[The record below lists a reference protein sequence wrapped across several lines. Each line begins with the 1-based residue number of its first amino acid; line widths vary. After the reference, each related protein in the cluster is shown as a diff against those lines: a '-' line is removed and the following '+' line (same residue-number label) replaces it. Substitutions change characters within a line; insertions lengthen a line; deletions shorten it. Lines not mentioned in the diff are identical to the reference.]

1 MQVGDLVVK
10 KGKWAKHNAW
20 MTGTLLDDG
29 DKQTYGLV
37 VNFHDS
43 IYGVMW
49 LDGSAGWYEPA
60 ELEVV
65 SCK

>member
-10 KGKWAKHNAW
+10 K
-20 MTGTLLDDG
+20 G

-37 VNFHDS
+37 VNFNGT

-49 LDGSAGWYEPA
+49 LDDSAGWYEPA

-65 SCK
+65 CK